1 MNYVDQYFTELN
13 KIIKHPIRVLLT
25 GAMAGIILGNIRPS
39 MDIDFE
45 IEFTSIDDS
54 KDEII
59 LQIEAAIKETSRKL
73 SLPAQYSEKI
83 QGWSEISYLNYKE
96 TSNLYKKIG
105 KIEVRLL
112 SPEHWSI
119 GKMARYLE
127 LDAMDVAYV
136 FKKQT
141 ISWEKVADLW
151 GRALKDSSRSDKSRE
166 FRNHVEDFLKHKG
179 KKIWG
184 DKFDPEI
191 ALDKFRN
198 VFS

>member
-1 MNYVDQYFTELN
+1 MITLFCWD
-13 KIIKHPIRVLLT
+13 
-25 GAMAGIILGNIRPS
+25 A
-39 MDIDFE
+39 
-45 IEFTSIDDS
+45 
-54 KDEII
+54 
-59 LQIEAAIKETSRKL
+59 
-73 SLPAQYSEKI
+73 
-83 QGWSEISYLNYKE
+83 
-96 TSNLYKKIG
+96 KIG